1 MIAGKKILFI
11 TPRFL
16 YPPNDGAK
24 IVFFSTFKYFCEK
37 NEVDVISN
45 ISKQDT
51 RYIPYIQNKVSRL
64 STIVFD
70 VKIQHFLLLFQSL
83 LFWKPYLLLK
93 YLRPVFTKK
102 VDEFLSTKEYD
113 MVWIESSYMSFFIPH
128 IREKYP
134 QIKIYLRSHNVESL
148 LLQRVYDETKNPF
161 KRLLLKREIIFMEKQ
176 ETLMMQQADKV
187 FVISPIDEQT
197 FLSIDPS
204 LSNKLSLL
212 YPTVDFEKYKKSSL
226 PTEKNIVFIGSMD
239 YLPNAHGIQWFVEKV
254 FPEVEKIYPDVH
266 LYIVWKWMPASFN
279 KWTSRKNII
288 LDRGVKEDVYYYD
301 MARLFICP
309 LFSWS
314 GIKIK
319 IINAFACEKAVLST
333 TIWVEGLKVSN
344 NQELFIQDTP
354 EWWVKVIAEVLWKDE
369 ELNRV
374 AQKWCMYAESNC
386 NPQKVFPLLNI
397 T

>member
-197 FLSIDPS
+197 FLSIAPS